1 LFAQTKQSEKGG
13 WLQMGI
19 SIIQLK
25 DRSEWLQ
32 HRRKYIGG
40 SDASCIVGMN
50 PYKTN
55 VELWEEKTGL
65 RTPEDISEKSFVKY
79 GTEAEAYLRELFRL
93 DFPKYKVEYLEN
105 NSILCEEY
113 PFAAASLDGM
123 LEEEETGRKGI
134 LEIKTTNILQSMQK
148 EKWNHR
154 IPDNYFIQCLHY
166 LAVTNFDF
174 VILKAQL
181 KFDYDGEIFL
191 NTKHYYIDRTEVA
204 EDIKY
209 LMEEEQ
215 KFYEHILSGEQ
226 PPLVLPEI

>member
-1 LFAQTKQSEKGG
+1 
-13 WLQMGI
+13 MGRGEEMVKMKV
-19 SIIQLK
+19 LATR
-25 DRSEWLQ
+25 DEWLET
-32 HRRKYIGG
+32 RKNYIGG

-55 VELWEEKTGL
+55 VELWEEKTG
-65 RTPEDISEKSFVKY
+65 RRQPEDISAKTFVKY
-79 GTEAEAYLRELFRL
+79 GTEAEKYLRELFKL
-93 DFPKYKVEYLEN
+93 DFPQYEVKYIEN
-105 NSILCEEY
+105 NLFLNDWY
-113 PFAAASLDGM
+113 PFCHASLDGW
-123 LEEEETGRKGI
+123 LEEKETGRKGI

-166 LAVTNFDF
+166 LAVTNFEF

>member
-1 LFAQTKQSEKGG
+1 MVKMKVLATRDD
-13 WLQMGI
+13 WL
-19 SIIQLK
+19 
-25 DRSEWLQ
+25 EA
-32 HRRKYIGG
+32 RKNYIGG

-55 VELWEEKTGL
+55 VELWEEKSGL

-79 GTEAEAYLRELFRL
+79 GTEAEKYLRELFKL
-93 DFPKYKVEYLEN
+93 DFPQYEVKYIEN
-105 NSILCEEY
+105 NSVLNDRY
-113 PFAAASLDGM
+113 PWAAASLDGM
-123 LEEEETGRKGI
+123 LTEKETGREGI

-191 NTKHYYIDRTEVA
+191 NTKHYYIDRTEVV

-209 LMEEEQ
+209 LMEEER
-215 KFYEHILSGEQ
+215 KFYKHILSGEQ

>member
-1 LFAQTKQSEKGG
+1 MAVKMKVLATRDD
-13 WLQMGI
+13 WL
-19 SIIQLK
+19 
-25 DRSEWLQ
+25 EA
-32 HRRKYIGG
+32 RKNYIGG

-79 GTEAEAYLRELFRL
+79 GTEAEKYLRELFKL
-93 DFPKYKVEYLEN
+93 DFPQYEVKYIEN
-105 NSILCEEY
+105 NLFLNDWY
-113 PFAAASLDGM
+113 PFAHASLDGW

-134 LEIKTTNILQSMQK
+134 LEIKTTNILQSIQK

-174 VILKAQL
+174 VILKSQL
-181 KFDYDGEIFL
+181 KFDYAGEIFL
-191 NTKHYYIDRTEVA
+191 NTKHYYIDRSEVK

-215 KFYEHILSGEQ
+215 KFYEHIRSGEM
-226 PPLVLPEI
+226 PALVLPEI

>member
-1 LFAQTKQSEKGG
+1 LFK
-13 WLQMGI
+13 
-19 SIIQLK
+19 
-25 DRSEWLQ
+25 
-32 HRRKYIGG
+32 
-40 SDASCIVGMN
+40 
-50 PYKTN
+50 
-55 VELWEEKTGL
+55 
-65 RTPEDISEKSFVKY
+65 
-79 GTEAEAYLRELFRL
+79 L
-93 DFPKYKVEYLEN
+93 DFPQYEVKYIEN
-105 NSILCEEY
+105 NLFLNDWY
-113 PFAAASLDGM
+113 PFAHASLDGW

-191 NTKHYYIDRTEVA
+191 NTKHYYIYRTEVA